1 MTDIPSLIESKTGF
15 PFLQLFIDVTK
26 SKAGTSVMAAIV
38 IITLVLAVVS
48 EVATASRQ
56 VWAFSRDDGFPFSK
70 YLRRVK
76 PGWNIP
82 LNALWVSLG
91 FGIIIALI
99 NLGSSVALNAI
110 VSLTISALISSY
122 IVSIGCVISKR
133 LRGEPMPPSKF
144 SLGKWGLAINATA
157 EVFLIPFF
165 FFCFFPT
172 ARPVDPQTMNWSCV
186 MFGGITIFAT
196 VYYVVGKKNAYR
208 PPSLIQNRDI

>member
-1 MTDIPSLIESKTGF
+1 MVPCRADTV
-15 PFLQLFIDVTK
+15 Q
-26 SKAGTSVMAAIV
+26 
-38 IITLVLAVVS
+38 
-48 EVATASRQ
+48 
-56 VWAFSRDDGFPFSK
+56 
-70 YLRRVK
+70 VK

-91 FGIIIALI
+91 FGVIIALI

-133 LRGEPMPPSKF
+133 LRGESMPPSKF
-144 SLGKWGLAINATA
+144 SLGRWGLAINVAA
-157 EVFLIPFF
+157 EIFLIPFF

-172 ARPVDPQTMNWSCV
+172 PTPVDAQTMNWNCV

-196 VYYVVGKKNAYR
+196 VYYVLGKKNSYR
-208 PPSLIQNRDI
+208 PPNLIQNRDL